1 MFGVQSAEG
10 IVTVAT
16 SLQQAKDWV
25 AYKHQTGL
33 GAVGEEL
40 VKFANGEWHPH
51 GLDNVAEAN

>member
-1 MFGVQSAEG
+1 MFGVRSTEG

-25 AYKHQTGL
+25 AYKHQTAL
-33 GAVGEEL
+33 GDVGEEL
-40 VKFANGEWHPH
+40 VKFANGDWHPL